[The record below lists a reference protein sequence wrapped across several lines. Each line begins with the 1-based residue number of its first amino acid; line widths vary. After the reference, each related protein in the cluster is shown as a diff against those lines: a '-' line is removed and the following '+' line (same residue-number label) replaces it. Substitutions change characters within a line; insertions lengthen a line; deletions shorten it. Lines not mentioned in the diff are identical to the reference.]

1 MNGLITSTLANPSG
15 TGNNILSVGVR
26 DTATHK
32 PVLPPVIIWT
42 DDLQHQALGRQP
54 FLSMDESMDSETA
67 AEREAQTT
75 EHKVPGVKEQAG
87 EEAGISCTLL

>member
-1 MNGLITSTLANPSG
+1 MKGLITSTVENPSG

-26 DTATHK
+26 SDPATLQ

-42 DDLQHQALGRQP
+42 DDLQHQSFGRQP
-54 FLSMDESMDSETA
+54 FLSMDESMESETA

-87 EEAGISCTLL
+87 EPP